1 VESTKSPEFSLE
13 RPFNSVGEVLRS
25 LFRTPKEFYL
35 NFNPS
40 GPLREPTIFVLL
52 VSAVTGV
59 LGIGAA
65 LIRGYLSGADGSSW
79 IVGVVS
85 LNLGFIIFSPLVVTA
100 VSVLYLLS
108 IKTLVEK
115 EADLRGVY
123 RMFAYAWGPMILF
136 WVPVIQAFAF
146 AYAAMVLMAV
156 GIWGVYRASFLSSI
170 VAALAGF
177 LPLGVAFIW
186 FIFTIN
192 GIILG

>member
-1 VESTKSPEFSLE
+1 MESAKSPEFSLE
-13 RPFNSVGEVLRS
+13 RPLNSARQVLLS
-25 LFRTPKEFYL
+25 LFSTPREFYL
-35 NFNPS
+35 NFNTS
-40 GPLREPTIFVLL
+40 GPLRQPTIFVLL
-52 VSAVTGV
+52 VSAVTGI

-65 LIRGYLSGADGSSW
+65 LVRGYLSGAEGPSW
-79 IVGVVS
+79 VLEVVL
-85 LNLGFIIFSPLVVTA
+85 LNLGFIAFSPVVVAA
-100 VSVLYLLS
+100 VSALYMLS
-108 IKTLVEK
+108 VKALVEK
-115 EADLRGVY
+115 EADFRGVY

-146 AYAAMVLMAV
+146 AYAAMALMAV
-156 GIWGVYRASFLSSI
+156 GIWGVYRASFLTAI